1 MKAETKEFFKEN
13 SRTILEVVIGSA
25 LYSLGMNLF
34 YTPAKLLAGGVAG
47 FAQLLNYEFGL
58 PVSLMVV
65 LINIP
70 MFLLGWKLVN
80 RKFILYS
87 TVGMAIFTGF
97 IQLFSGLHLE
107 FSSPLTS
114 VMMGGVLTGLGVGLI
129 YRSGA
134 SVGGTD
140 IISKILHKYFSVNMA
155 TSGLVINAVIVFM
168 SAFIYGIDQ
177 AVLTICAM
185 FISAQVN
192 SYVID
197 GWDHRRAILIVSDKK
212 EELPKALMEKLKR
225 GVTIVDAEG
234 AYTGQEHYLM
244 YCVISKHQLGQL
256 KSVVK
261 QVDPNAFFTIITVNG
276 VYGKG
281 ISFFSFKH
289 IDS

>member
-13 SRTILEVVIGSA
+13 GRTILEVVIGSA
-25 LYSLGMNLF
+25 VYSLGMNLF

-87 TVGMAIFTGF
+87 AVSMAIFTGF

-185 FISAQVN
+185 FISSQVN

>member
-13 SRTILEVVIGSA
+13 GRTILEVVIGSA
-25 LYSLGMNLF
+25 VYSLGMNLF

-87 TVGMAIFTGF
+87 AVGMAIFTGF

>member
-13 SRTILEVVIGSA
+13 GRTILEVVIGSA

-65 LINIP
+65 MINIP

-87 TVGMAIFTGF
+87 AVGMAIFTGF

-185 FISAQVN
+185 FISSQVN

-225 GVTIVDAEG
+225 GVTIVNAEG

>member
-13 SRTILEVVIGSA
+13 GRTILEVVIGSA

-87 TVGMAIFTGF
+87 AVGMAIFTGF

-155 TSGLVINAVIVFM
+155 TSGLVINAVIVF
-168 SAFIYGIDQ
+168 I
-177 AVLTICAM
+177 
-185 FISAQVN
+185 
-192 SYVID
+192 
-197 GWDHRRAILIVSDKK
+197 
-212 EELPKALMEKLKR
+212 
-225 GVTIVDAEG
+225 
-234 AYTGQEHYLM
+234 
-244 YCVISKHQLGQL
+244 
-256 KSVVK
+256 
-261 QVDPNAFFTIITVNG
+261 
-276 VYGKG
+276 
-281 ISFFSFKH
+281 
-289 IDS
+289 

>member
-1 MKAETKEFFKEN
+1 MKTETREFFKEN
-13 SRTILEVVIGSA
+13 GRTIAEVVIGSA
-25 LYSLGMNLF
+25 IYSLGMNLF

-47 FAQLLNYEFGL
+47 FAQILHFEFGWPIAL
-58 PVSLMVV
+58 RGV
-65 LINIP
+65 LINLP
-70 MFLLGWKLVN
+70 MFLVGWWLVN
-80 RKFILYS
+80 RKFIIYS
-87 TVGMAIFTGF
+87 AIGMGIFTGF
-97 IQLFSGLHLE
+97 IQLFSHLELE

-114 VMMGGVLTGLGVGLI
+114 VIMGGVLTGLGVGLI

-140 IISKILHKYFSVNMA
+140 IVSKILHKYFSVNMA
-155 TSGLVINAVIVFM
+155 TSGLVMNACIVFA
-168 SAFIYGIDQ
+168 SAFIYGLDQ

-192 SYVID
+192 SFVID

-212 EELPKALMEKLKR
+212 EELPKALMERLNR
-225 GVTIVDAEG
+225 GVTIIDAFG
-234 AYTGQEHYLM
+234 AYTGQEHFLM
-244 YCVISKHQLGQL
+244 YCVISKHQLGRL

-261 QVDPNAFFTIITVNG
+261 EVDPKAFFTIITVNG

-281 ISFFSFKH
+281 NSFFSFKH

>member
-13 SRTILEVVIGSA
+13 GRTILEVVIGSA

-87 TVGMAIFTGF
+87 AMGMAIFTGF

>member
-1 MKAETKEFFKEN
+1 
-13 SRTILEVVIGSA
+13 
-25 LYSLGMNLF
+25 
-34 YTPAKLLAGGVAG
+34 
-47 FAQLLNYEFGL
+47 
-58 PVSLMVV
+58 
-65 LINIP
+65 
-70 MFLLGWKLVN
+70 
-80 RKFILYS
+80 
-87 TVGMAIFTGF
+87 
-97 IQLFSGLHLE
+97 
-107 FSSPLTS
+107 
-114 VMMGGVLTGLGVGLI
+114 MMGGVLTGLGVGLI

-185 FISAQVN
+185 FISSQVN

>member
-13 SRTILEVVIGSA
+13 GRTILEVVIGSA

-87 TVGMAIFTGF
+87 AVGMAIFTGF

-134 SVGGTD
+134 SVGGTV
-140 IISKILHKYFSVNMA
+140 IISVILLMCCSVNMA

-185 FISAQVN
+185 FISSQVN

>member
-13 SRTILEVVIGSA
+13 GRTILEVVIGSA

-34 YTPAKLLAGGVAG
+34 YTPATLLAGGVAG

-65 LINIP
+65 MINIP

-87 TVGMAIFTGF
+87 AVGMAIFTGF

-185 FISAQVN
+185 FISSQVN

-225 GVTIVDAEG
+225 GVTIVNAEG

>member
-13 SRTILEVVIGSA
+13 GRTILEVVIGSA

-87 TVGMAIFTGF
+87 AVGMAIFTGF

-185 FISAQVN
+185 FISSQVN

-234 AYTGQEHYLM
+234 AYTGREHYLM

>member
-1 MKAETKEFFKEN
+1 MKIFTREFFREN
-13 SRTILEVVIGSA
+13 ARTIGEVIIGSA
-25 LYSLGMNLF
+25 IYSLGMNLF

-47 FAQLLNYEFGL
+47 FAQLLHYEFGL
-58 PVSLMVV
+58 PISLMVV

-70 MFLLGWKLVN
+70 MFLIGLWLINK
-80 RKFILYS
+80 RFILFS
-87 TVGMAIFTGF
+87 AIGMAIFTGF
-97 IQLFSGLHLE
+97 IQLFSNLQLE

-114 VMMGGVLTGLGVGLI
+114 VIMGGVLTGLGVGLI

-155 TSGLVINAVIVFM
+155 TSGLVINAVIVFT
-168 SAFIYGIDQ
+168 SAFIYGLDQ

-185 FISAQVN
+185 FISARVN
-192 SYVID
+192 SFVID
-197 GWDHRRAILIVSDKK
+197 GWDHRRAILIISDKK
-212 EELPKALMEKLKR
+212 EELPRALMEKLNR
-225 GVTIVDAEG
+225 GVTIIDAQG

-244 YCVISKHQLGQL
+244 YCVISKHQLGRL
-256 KSVVK
+256 KSIVK

-276 VYGKG
+276 VYGHG
-281 ISFFSFKH
+281 TSFFSFKH

>member
-13 SRTILEVVIGSA
+13 GRTILEVVIGSA

-87 TVGMAIFTGF
+87 AVGMAIFTGF

-185 FISAQVN
+185 FISSQVN

>member
-13 SRTILEVVIGSA
+13 GRTILEVVIGSA
-25 LYSLGMNLF
+25 VYSLGMNLF

-87 TVGMAIFTGF
+87 AVGMAIFTGF

-185 FISAQVN
+185 FISSQVN

>member
-13 SRTILEVVIGSA
+13 GRTILEVVIGSA
-25 LYSLGMNLF
+25 VYSLGMNLF

-87 TVGMAIFTGF
+87 AVGMAIFTGF

-225 GVTIVDAEG
+225 GVTILDAEG

>member
-13 SRTILEVVIGSA
+13 GRTILEVVIGSA

-65 LINIP
+65 MINIP

-87 TVGMAIFTGF
+87 AVGMAIFTGF

-155 TSGLVINAVIVFM
+155 TSGLVINAVIVFL

-185 FISAQVN
+185 FISSQVN

-225 GVTIVDAEG
+225 GVTIVNAEG